1 MKPGIQAAVLLAGF
15 AGMVL
20 AQRGWPEISSCL
32 ACLASL
38 FLAAAG
44 SAMINGLLDAEP
56 DRHMVR
62 LKGRVTALEK
72 AGPGRVLTVAL
83 AGIAASSLLAIHY
96 LNPLT
101 LTLILAAVL
110 SYGLL
115 YTLCL
120 KRRSPWGA
128 VLGGIPGALP
138 VLVGYAAVA
147 NCVRIDGIILF
158 AVMLLWQPSHFWAL
172 ALENND
178 DYRAASM
185 PVLPVTH
192 GKRFTAVF
200 TLIFA
205 ASLIPASLLLWSTG
219 FCSGKYA
226 WAALIAGAAFLASC
240 YLFIVRKE
248 RFALA
253 FNASIIYLTLLFAA
267 IIGDICF
274 FGGAP

>member
-1 MKPGIQAAVLLAGF
+1 
-15 AGMVL
+15 
-20 AQRGWPEISSCL
+20 
-32 ACLASL
+32 
-38 FLAAAG
+38 
-44 SAMINGLLDAEP
+44 
-56 DRHMVR
+56 
-62 LKGRVTALEK
+62 
-72 AGPGRVLTVAL
+72 
-83 AGIAASSLLAIHY
+83 ASSLLAIRY
-96 LNPLT
+96 LNSLT
-101 LTLILAAVL
+101 LTLVLAAVL

-128 VLGGIPGALP
+128 VMGGIPGALP

-158 AVMLLWQPSHFWAL
+158 AVMLLWQPPHFWAL
-172 ALENND
+172 ALEYSD
-178 DYRAASM
+178 DYRAASI

-192 GKRFTAVF
+192 GKRFTAIF

-205 ASLIPASLLLWSTG
+205 ASLVPASLLLWFSG
-219 FCSGKYA
+219 FCSARYA
-226 WAALIAGAAFLASC
+226 CAALIAGVAFLASC

-248 RFALA
+248 RYALA

-274 FGGAP
+274 FGVAP